1 MPYLP
6 FEIASILN
14 SMNQVQLL
22 KSRFE
27 KLNKN
32 LKSSEITD
40 ALDITPLRVKREP
53 QLKFSR
59 SATCIDFTK
68 FRLSEVNK
76 DPVKTAKPEAVKTHQ
91 QFQRQLSNSSNTS
104 QKSIRR
110 SPAFRFDAQ
119 CRPSIVKNIT
129 KEDPEKRKAEIDKEL
144 EYLTSSATIKK
155 ALMKPLPKGSPPKKP
170 PRMFLSPQFD
180 KRVSPPPESLQ
191 CRMQKL
197 KISPNTLPKKSVAK
211 TEDKKAISS
220 FLNCII
226 SPCSID
232 PIYYEQIRKEQ
243 NWKREE
249 PEQIYMEPYAHLHK
263 DFKNTSKSPKVNEE
277 LHYMC
282 TDLNGSSD
290 FNGNMSSASA
300 KDEQEDLRRSSL
312 EASDI
317 EDYEK
322 VSTKHLLRL
331 KRA

>member
-1 MPYLP
+1 
-6 FEIASILN
+6 
-14 SMNQVQLL
+14 MNKVQLIR
-22 KSRFE
+22 SRFE
-27 KLNKN
+27 KLNSN
-32 LKSSEITD
+32 SSEITD

-68 FRLSEVNK
+68 FRLSEVKK
-76 DPVKTAKPEAVKTHQ
+76 DPVNSPKTPEPVKTKP

-119 CRPSIVKNIT
+119 CRPSILKNIT
-129 KEDPEKRKAEIDKEL
+129 KEDPAKRKIEIDKEL

-170 PRMFLSPQFD
+170 PRMFLSPQFGQ
-180 KRVSPPPESLQ
+180 KESSPTFQSRL
-191 CRMQKL
+191 QKL
-197 KISPNTLPKKSVAK
+197 KISPNTLPKKTAAK

-232 PIYYEQIRKEQ
+232 PIYYEQIRQEQ
-243 NWKREE
+243 SQKREE

-263 DFKNTSKSPKVNEE
+263 DFQSNSKSPKANEE

-282 TDLNGSSD
+282 TVLDPD
-290 FNGNMSSASA
+290 MNGNMSSSS
-300 KDEQEDLRRSSL
+300 QEPDDLRRSSL

-322 VSTKHLLRL
+322 VRFRIDNELIGDIEAIWEMKQFR
-331 KRA
+331 K